1 MSPKSSQLTTKDSQA
16 GDLTYDEWAQI
27 LIRAFEVENTLDGY
41 KSRAELME
49 QTKLTV
55 YMLDKRLE
63 ILLKSGM
70 VESGKGTRRGPAGL
84 SQTTFVYRLTP
95 KGKEWAASLAL
106 ALAQVK

>member
-1 MSPKSSQLTTKDSQA
+1 VDTESGQA
-16 GDLTYDEWAQI
+16 GDLTYDEWLAV
-27 LIRAFEVENTLDGY
+27 LVRAFEQPGEADGY

-63 ILLKSGM
+63 LLLRRGM

-95 KGKEWAASLAL
+95 KDKEWAASLAL

>member
-1 MSPKSSQLTTKDSQA
+1 LTTKSSQTDTKSSQED
-16 GDLTYDEWAQI
+16 GLTYDQWLAV
-27 LIRAFEVENTLDGY
+27 LVRAFEQPGEADGY

-70 VESGKGTRRGPAGL
+70 VESGKGVRHGPAGL
-84 SQTTFVYRLTP
+84 AQRTFVYRLTA
-95 KGKEWAASLAL
+95 KGKDWAASLAL